1 MKGVFILG
9 ATGSIGENA
18 LKVLQQNSNEFSLT
32 GISFF
37 KNVEKAYEISQKF
50 RPKYIFN
57 QYNGNEKVFDH
68 GKMLSD
74 QEELLSLLQ
83 SEEVDIVISG
93 ISGFA
98 GLNLNLVAAKSGKL
112 LLIANK
118 ESIVIA
124 GAHFIK
130 ACNDYNTKIIPID
143 SEHNAISQCLDH
155 NYDQKDIYKIT
166 LTASGG
172 PFVGKPISELGKVS
186 IEDALEHPNWEMGKK
201 ISIDSATMVNK
212 CLELIEASVLFDI
225 PASKLD
231 VVIHPQSILHSMVTY
246 VDGSTIA
253 QLSNPSMEIPIA
265 NAMRSS
271 KRLTIDF
278 KELFI
283 EKTNLEFLPLSL
295 DHNEIIDLAYDVI
308 NRGGTRGV
316 VFNAAN
322 EVAVESFLSSKI
334 SFPKIF
340 NVITETYNSFDHAN
354 VCNLTEINEYNDYAR
369 NMAIEVIKSHTN

>member
-18 LKVLQQNSNEFSLT
+18 LKVLEQNASEFSLI
-32 GISFF
+32 GMSFF
-37 KNVEKAYEISQKF
+37 KNVEKACQISQKF

-57 QYNGNEKVFDH
+57 QHNENKKRFDH
-68 GKMLSD
+68 GKIVCD
-74 QEELLSLLQ
+74 QEELLSVLQ

-98 GLNLNLVAAKSGKL
+98 GLNLNLVAAKSSKL

-130 ACNDYNTKIIPID
+130 ACNDHNTKIIPID

-155 NYDQKDIYKIT
+155 NYDHHDIYKIT

-172 PFVGKPISELGKVS
+172 PFVGKSIGELDKVS
-186 IEDALEHPNWEMGKK
+186 IKDALKHPNWVMGKK

-212 CLELIEASVLFDI
+212 CLELIEASVLFNI

-308 NRGGTRGV
+308 NHGGTRGV

>member
-124 GAHFIK
+124 GANFIK

-265 NAMRSS
+265 NAMRST

-283 EKTNLEFLPLSL
+283 EKTNLEFFPLSL

-308 NRGGTRGV
+308 NHGGTRGV

>member
-278 KELFI
+278 KKLFT

-308 NRGGTRGV
+308 NHGGTRGV

-340 NVITETYNSFDHAN
+340 NVITETYNSFDHAK

>member
-265 NAMRSS
+265 NAMRST

-283 EKTNLEFLPLSL
+283 EKTNLEFFPLSL

-308 NRGGTRGV
+308 NYGGTRGV

-340 NVITETYNSFDHAN
+340 NVITETYNSFDHSN
-354 VCNLTEINEYNDYAR
+354 MCNLTEINEYNDYAR

>member
-18 LKVLQQNSNEFSLT
+18 LKVLQQNSSEFSLT

-37 KNVEKAYEISQKF
+37 KNFEKACEISQKF

-98 GLNLNLVAAKSGKL
+98 GLNLNLVAAKSSKL

-130 ACNDYNTKIIPID
+130 ACNDHNTKIIPID

-155 NYDQKDIYKIT
+155 NYDQNDIYKIT

-186 IEDALEHPNWEMGKK
+186 IEDALEHPNWKMGKK

-265 NAMRSS
+265 NAMRSK
-271 KRLTIDF
+271 KRLIIDF

-283 EKTNLEFLPLSL
+283 EKTNLEFFPIST

-308 NRGGTRGV
+308 NYGGTRGV

-340 NVITETYNSFDHAN
+340 NVITETYNSFDHSN
-354 VCNLTEINEYNDYAR
+354 ICNLTEINEYNDYAR

>member
-50 RPKYIFN
+50 SPKYIFN

-265 NAMRSS
+265 NAMRST

-283 EKTNLEFLPLSL
+283 EKTNLEFFPLSL
-295 DHNEIIDLAYDVI
+295 DHNEIIEVAYDVI
-308 NRGGTRGV
+308 NHGGTRGV

-340 NVITETYNSFDHAN
+340 NVITETYNSFDHSN
-354 VCNLTEINEYNDYAR
+354 MCNLTEINEYNDYAR

>member
-37 KNVEKAYEISQKF
+37 KNVEKAYKISQKF

-68 GKMLSD
+68 GKMLTD

-130 ACNDYNTKIIPID
+130 ACNDYKTKIIPID

-155 NYDQKDIYKIT
+155 NYDQNDIYKIT

-186 IEDALEHPNWEMGKK
+186 IEDALKHPNWEMGKK

-265 NAMRSS
+265 NAMRST

-283 EKTNLEFLPLSL
+283 EKTNLEFFPLSL

-308 NRGGTRGV
+308 NHGGTRGV

-340 NVITETYNSFDHAN
+340 NVITETYNSFDHSN
-354 VCNLTEINEYNDYAR
+354 MYNLNEINEYNDYAR

>member
-68 GKMLSD
+68 GKMLTD

-130 ACNDYNTKIIPID
+130 ACNDYKTKIIPID

-265 NAMRSS
+265 NAMRST

-340 NVITETYNSFDHAN
+340 NVITETYNSFDHSN
-354 VCNLTEINEYNDYAR
+354 MCNLTEINEYNDYAR

>member
-130 ACNDYNTKIIPID
+130 ACSDYNTRIIPID

-265 NAMRSS
+265 NAMRST

-283 EKTNLEFLPLSL
+283 EKTNLEFFPLSL

-308 NRGGTRGV
+308 NHGGTRGV

-340 NVITETYNSFDHAN
+340 NVITETYNSFDHSN
-354 VCNLTEINEYNDYAR
+354 MCNLTEINEYNDYAR

>member
-18 LKVLQQNSNEFSLT
+18 IRVLQQNSSEFSLI

-37 KNVEKAYEISQKF
+37 KNIEKASEISQKF
-50 RPKYIFN
+50 RPKYIYN
-57 QYNGNEKVFDH
+57 QHKGIEKRFDH
-68 GKMLSD
+68 GKMICD
-74 QEELLSLLQ
+74 QDELLTVLQ
-83 SEEVDIVISG
+83 SKEVDIVISG

-98 GLNLNLVAAKSGKL
+98 GLNLNLVAAKSSKL

-124 GAHFIK
+124 GSNFIR
-130 ACNDYNTKIIPID
+130 ACSDHNTTIIPID
-143 SEHNAISQCLDH
+143 SEHNAISQCLDQ
-155 NYDQKDIYKIT
+155 NYDYNEIHKIT

-172 PFVGKPISELGKVS
+172 PFVGKRISELDKVS
-186 IEDALEHPNWEMGKK
+186 IKDALEHPNWEMGKK

-212 CLELIEASVLFDI
+212 CLELIEASVLFDL

-265 NAMRSS
+265 NAMRST

-278 KELFI
+278 KELFT
-283 EKTNLEFLPLSL
+283 EHTNLEFFPLSL

-308 NRGGTRGV
+308 NYGGTRGV

-322 EVAVESFLSSKI
+322 EVAVEGFLSSKI

-340 NVITETYNSFDHAN
+340 NVITETYNSFDHSN
-354 VCNLTEINEYNDYAR
+354 ICNLTEINEYNDYAR

>member
-124 GAHFIK
+124 GANFIK

-278 KELFI
+278 KKLFT

-308 NRGGTRGV
+308 NHGGTRGV

>member
-18 LKVLQQNSNEFSLT
+18 LKVLQQNSSEFSLI

-37 KNVEKAYEISQKF
+37 KNVEKACEISQKF

-57 QYNGNEKVFDH
+57 KFKGNEKRFDY
-68 GKMLSD
+68 GKMICD
-74 QEELLSLLQ
+74 QEELLSVLQ

-98 GLNLNLVAAKSGKL
+98 GLNLNLVAAKSSKL

-118 ESIVIA
+118 ESVVIA
-124 GAHFIK
+124 GAHFIE
-130 ACNDYNTKIIPID
+130 ACNDHNTKIIPID
-143 SEHNAISQCLDH
+143 SEHNAISQCLDQ
-155 NYDQKDIYKIT
+155 NYDNNDIHKIT

-172 PFVGKPISELGKVS
+172 PFVGIPISELGKVS

-265 NAMRSS
+265 NAMRSK
-271 KRLTIDF
+271 KRLIIDF
-278 KELFI
+278 KELFM
-283 EKTNLEFLPLSL
+283 EKTNLEFFPLTL

-308 NRGGTRGV
+308 NYGGTRGV

-322 EVAVESFLSSKI
+322 EVAVESFLSSNI

-340 NVITETYNSFDHAN
+340 NVITETYNTFDHSN
-354 VCNLTEINEYNDYAR
+354 ICNLTEINEYNDYAR

>member
-155 NYDQKDIYKIT
+155 NYDQKDIYKVT

-265 NAMRSS
+265 NAMRST

-283 EKTNLEFLPLSL
+283 EKTNLEFFPLSL

-308 NRGGTRGV
+308 NYGGTRGV

-340 NVITETYNSFDHAN
+340 NVITETYNSFDHSN
-354 VCNLTEINEYNDYAR
+354 MCNLTEINEYNDYAR

>member
-18 LKVLQQNSNEFSLT
+18 LKVLQQNSSEFSLI

-37 KNVEKAYEISQKF
+37 KNVEKACEISQKF

-57 QYNGNEKVFDH
+57 KFKGNEKRFDY
-68 GKMLSD
+68 GKMICD
-74 QEELLSLLQ
+74 QEELLSVLQ

-98 GLNLNLVAAKSGKL
+98 GLNLNLVAAKSSKL

-118 ESIVIA
+118 ESVVIA
-124 GAHFIK
+124 GAHFIE
-130 ACNDYNTKIIPID
+130 ACNDHNTKIIPID
-143 SEHNAISQCLDH
+143 SEHNAISQCLDQ
-155 NYDQKDIYKIT
+155 NYDSNDIHKIT

-172 PFVGKPISELGKVS
+172 PFVGIPISELGKVS

-265 NAMRSS
+265 NAMRSK
-271 KRLTIDF
+271 KRLIIDF
-278 KELFI
+278 KELFM
-283 EKTNLEFLPLSL
+283 EKTNLEFFPLTL

-308 NRGGTRGV
+308 NYGGTRGV

-322 EVAVESFLSSKI
+322 EVAVESFLSSNI

-340 NVITETYNSFDHAN
+340 NVITETYNTFDHSN
-354 VCNLTEINEYNDYAR
+354 ICNLTEINEYNDYAR
-369 NMAIEVIKSHTN
+369 NMALEVIKSHTN

>member
-130 ACNDYNTKIIPID
+130 ACNDYKTKIIPID

-212 CLELIEASVLFDI
+212 CLELISAVFFIIQE
-225 PASKLD
+225 
-231 VVIHPQSILHSMVTY
+231 
-246 VDGSTIA
+246 TI
-253 QLSNPSMEIPIA
+253 
-265 NAMRSS
+265 
-271 KRLTIDF
+271 
-278 KELFI
+278 
-283 EKTNLEFLPLSL
+283 
-295 DHNEIIDLAYDVI
+295 
-308 NRGGTRGV
+308 
-316 VFNAAN
+316 
-322 EVAVESFLSSKI
+322 
-334 SFPKIF
+334 
-340 NVITETYNSFDHAN
+340 
-354 VCNLTEINEYNDYAR
+354 
-369 NMAIEVIKSHTN
+369 

>member
-265 NAMRSS
+265 NAMRST

-283 EKTNLEFLPLSL
+283 EKTNLEFFPLSL

-308 NRGGTRGV
+308 NHGGTRGV

>member
-18 LKVLQQNSNEFSLT
+18 LKVLQQNSSEFSLI

-37 KNVEKAYEISQKF
+37 KNVEKACEISQKF

-57 QYNGNEKVFDH
+57 KFKGNEKRFDY
-68 GKMLSD
+68 GKMICD
-74 QEELLSLLQ
+74 QEELLSVLQ

-98 GLNLNLVAAKSGKL
+98 GLNLNLVAAKSSKL

-118 ESIVIA
+118 ESVVIA
-124 GAHFIK
+124 GAHFIE
-130 ACNDYNTKIIPID
+130 ACNDHNTKIIPID
-143 SEHNAISQCLDH
+143 SEHNAISQCLDQ
-155 NYDQKDIYKIT
+155 NYDNNDIHKIT

-172 PFVGKPISELGKVS
+172 PFVGIPISELGKVS

-265 NAMRSS
+265 NAMRSK

-278 KELFI
+278 KELFM
-283 EKTNLEFLPLSL
+283 EKTNLEFFPLTL

-308 NRGGTRGV
+308 NYGGTRGV

-322 EVAVESFLSSKI
+322 EVAVESFLSSNI

-340 NVITETYNSFDHAN
+340 NVITETYNTFDHSN
-354 VCNLTEINEYNDYAR
+354 ICNLTEINEYNDYAR

>member
-18 LKVLQQNSNEFSLT
+18 LKVLHQNSNEFSLT

-308 NRGGTRGV
+308 NHGGTRGV

-340 NVITETYNSFDHAN
+340 NVITETYNSFDHSN
-354 VCNLTEINEYNDYAR
+354 MYNLNEINEYNDYAR

>member
-50 RPKYIFN
+50 RQKYIFN

-124 GAHFIK
+124 GAHFI
-130 ACNDYNTKIIPID
+130 N
-143 SEHNAISQCLDH
+143 CLL
-155 NYDQKDIYKIT
+155 YT
-166 LTASGG
+166 S
-172 PFVGKPISELGKVS
+172 
-186 IEDALEHPNWEMGKK
+186 
-201 ISIDSATMVNK
+201 
-212 CLELIEASVLFDI
+212 
-225 PASKLD
+225 
-231 VVIHPQSILHSMVTY
+231 
-246 VDGSTIA
+246 
-253 QLSNPSMEIPIA
+253 PSP
-265 NAMRSS
+265 R
-271 KRLTIDF
+271 D
-278 KELFI
+278 
-283 EKTNLEFLPLSL
+283 
-295 DHNEIIDLAYDVI
+295 
-308 NRGGTRGV
+308 
-316 VFNAAN
+316 
-322 EVAVESFLSSKI
+322 
-334 SFPKIF
+334 
-340 NVITETYNSFDHAN
+340 
-354 VCNLTEINEYNDYAR
+354 
-369 NMAIEVIKSHTN
+369 

>member
-124 GAHFIK
+124 GAHFIL
-130 ACNDYNTKIIPID
+130 
-143 SEHNAISQCLDH
+143 SR
-155 NYDQKDIYKIT
+155 
-166 LTASGG
+166 
-172 PFVGKPISELGKVS
+172 
-186 IEDALEHPNWEMGKK
+186 
-201 ISIDSATMVNK
+201 
-212 CLELIEASVLFDI
+212 
-225 PASKLD
+225 
-231 VVIHPQSILHSMVTY
+231 IHI
-246 VDGSTIA
+246 
-253 QLSNPSMEIPIA
+253 
-265 NAMRSS
+265 
-271 KRLTIDF
+271 
-278 KELFI
+278 
-283 EKTNLEFLPLSL
+283 
-295 DHNEIIDLAYDVI
+295 
-308 NRGGTRGV
+308 
-316 VFNAAN
+316 
-322 EVAVESFLSSKI
+322 
-334 SFPKIF
+334 
-340 NVITETYNSFDHAN
+340 
-354 VCNLTEINEYNDYAR
+354 
-369 NMAIEVIKSHTN
+369 

>member
-37 KNVEKAYEISQKF
+37 KNVEKAYKISQKF

-308 NRGGTRGV
+308 NHGGTRGV

-369 NMAIEVIKSHTN
+369 NMAIEVIKSHIN

>member
-18 LKVLQQNSNEFSLT
+18 LKVLQQNSSEFSLI

-37 KNVEKAYEISQKF
+37 KNVEKACEISQKF

-57 QYNGNEKVFDH
+57 KFKGNEKRFDY
-68 GKMLSD
+68 GKMICD
-74 QEELLSLLQ
+74 QEELLSVLQ

-98 GLNLNLVAAKSGKL
+98 GLNLNLVAAKSSKL

-118 ESIVIA
+118 ESVVIA
-124 GAHFIK
+124 GAHFIE
-130 ACNDYNTKIIPID
+130 ACNDHNTKIIPID
-143 SEHNAISQCLDH
+143 SEHNAISQCLEQ
-155 NYDQKDIYKIT
+155 NYDNNDIHKIT

-172 PFVGKPISELGKVS
+172 PFVGIPISELGKVS

-265 NAMRSS
+265 NAMRSK
-271 KRLTIDF
+271 KRLIIDF
-278 KELFI
+278 KELFM
-283 EKTNLEFLPLSL
+283 EKTNLEFFPLTL

-308 NRGGTRGV
+308 NYGGTRGV

-322 EVAVESFLSSKI
+322 EVAVESFLSSNI

-340 NVITETYNSFDHAN
+340 NVITETYNTFDHSN
-354 VCNLTEINEYNDYAR
+354 ICNLTEINEYNDYAR
-369 NMAIEVIKSHTN
+369 NMALEVIKSHTN

>member
-18 LKVLQQNSNEFSLT
+18 LKVLQQNSSEFSLI

-37 KNVEKAYEISQKF
+37 KNVEKACEISQKF

-57 QYNGNEKVFDH
+57 KFKGNEKRFDY
-68 GKMLSD
+68 GKMICD
-74 QEELLSLLQ
+74 QEELLSVLQ

-98 GLNLNLVAAKSGKL
+98 GLNLNLIAAKSSKL

-118 ESIVIA
+118 ESVVIA
-124 GAHFIK
+124 GAHFIE
-130 ACNDYNTKIIPID
+130 ACNDHNTKIIPID
-143 SEHNAISQCLDH
+143 SEHNAISQCLEQ
-155 NYDQKDIYKIT
+155 NYDNNDIHKIT

-172 PFVGKPISELGKVS
+172 PFVGIPISELGKVS

-265 NAMRSS
+265 NAMRSK
-271 KRLTIDF
+271 KRLIIDF
-278 KELFI
+278 KELFM
-283 EKTNLEFLPLSL
+283 EKTNLEFFPLTL

-308 NRGGTRGV
+308 NYGGTRGV

-322 EVAVESFLSSKI
+322 EVAVESFLSSNI

-340 NVITETYNSFDHAN
+340 NVITETYNTFDHSN
-354 VCNLTEINEYNDYAR
+354 ICNLTEINEYNDYAR
-369 NMAIEVIKSHTN
+369 NMALEVIKSHTN

>member
-18 LKVLQQNSNEFSLT
+18 LKVLQQNSSEFSLI

-37 KNVEKAYEISQKF
+37 KNVEKACEISQKF

-57 QYNGNEKVFDH
+57 KFKGNEKRFDY
-68 GKMLSD
+68 GKMICD
-74 QEELLSLLQ
+74 QEELLSVLQ

-98 GLNLNLVAAKSGKL
+98 GLNLNLVAAKSSKL

-118 ESIVIA
+118 ESVVIA
-124 GAHFIK
+124 GAHFIE
-130 ACNDYNTKIIPID
+130 ACNDHNTKIIPID
-143 SEHNAISQCLDH
+143 SEHNAISQCLDQ
-155 NYDQKDIYKIT
+155 NYDNNDIHKIT

-172 PFVGKPISELGKVS
+172 PFVGIPISELGKVS

-265 NAMRSS
+265 NAMRSK
-271 KRLTIDF
+271 KRLIIDF
-278 KELFI
+278 KELFM
-283 EKTNLEFLPLSL
+283 EKTNLEFFPVTL

-308 NRGGTRGV
+308 NYGGTRGV

-322 EVAVESFLSSKI
+322 EVAVESFLSSNI

-340 NVITETYNSFDHAN
+340 NVITETYNTFDHSN
-354 VCNLTEINEYNDYAR
+354 ICNLTEINEYNDYAR

>member
-308 NRGGTRGV
+308 NHGGTRGV

>member
-18 LKVLQQNSNEFSLT
+18 LKVLQQNSSEFSLI

-37 KNVEKAYEISQKF
+37 KNVEKACEISQKF

-57 QYNGNEKVFDH
+57 KFKGNEKRFDY
-68 GKMLSD
+68 GKMICD
-74 QEELLSLLQ
+74 QEELLSVLQ

-98 GLNLNLVAAKSGKL
+98 GLNLNLVAAKSSKL

-118 ESIVIA
+118 ESVVIA
-124 GAHFIK
+124 GAHFIE
-130 ACNDYNTKIIPID
+130 ACNDHNTKIIPID
-143 SEHNAISQCLDH
+143 SEHNAISQCLDQ
-155 NYDQKDIYKIT
+155 NYDSNDIHKIT

-172 PFVGKPISELGKVS
+172 PFVGIPISELGKVS

-265 NAMRSS
+265 NAMRSK
-271 KRLTIDF
+271 KRLIIDF
-278 KELFI
+278 KELFM
-283 EKTNLEFLPLSL
+283 EKTNLEFFPLTL

-308 NRGGTRGV
+308 NYGGTRGV

-322 EVAVESFLSSKI
+322 EVAVESFLSSNI

-340 NVITETYNSFDHAN
+340 NVITETYNTFDHSN
-354 VCNLTEINEYNDYAR
+354 ICNLTEINEYNDYAR

>member
-68 GKMLSD
+68 GKMLSG

-130 ACNDYNTKIIPID
+130 ACNDYKTKIIPID

-265 NAMRSS
+265 NAMRST

-283 EKTNLEFLPLSL
+283 EKTNLEFFPLSL

-308 NRGGTRGV
+308 NHGGTRGV

-340 NVITETYNSFDHAN
+340 NVITETYNSFDHSN
-354 VCNLTEINEYNDYAR
+354 MCNLTEINEYNDYAR